1 MKRLKIAGKVL
12 VGIFIMGAGL
22 WTWSNPEEETL
33 FLKGGKVF
41 TVTKGV
47 IEQGAVLMQ
56 KGKIAAVANDLAVP
70 RGAKVIDASA
80 CFVFPGFIDAFTNL
94 GTTDI
99 ETIEKDSD
107 EATSPLTPQLRII
120 DSLNPQN
127 EFIVLARKTGL
138 TAVLSAPG
146 TGNLFSGQSAFIHL
160 AGDNN
165 ADMVVKFPVG
175 MHASLGEA
183 PKMRYGPKEMQPM
196 TRMGE
201 AAMIRQTLVD
211 TQGYLNDIQ
220 AYDNKLKEF
229 EKKMKEG
236 QAKIE
241 DKPAAPAP
249 NFMLQALL
257 PVVRGELPLIILANR
272 LDDILTALRIA
283 DEFKLK
289 IILNGGSDAYK
300 LKEKLAEKKIPVLLS
315 PRAAY
320 KLSVE
325 TGSATFENAASLQRA
340 GIKIAFQTGSVA
352 HLGDLISEAR
362 RAIEH
367 GLSLQDALK
376 ALTINPAEIFGV
388 ADKVG
393 SIDKGLSADLLV
405 FDGNPLTSPA
415 KLKMVLIEG
424 RVVENFMK

>member
-1 MKRLKIAGKVL
+1 MKKLKIASTMFA
-12 VGIFIMGAGL
+12 GILILGSGL
-22 WTWSNPEEETL
+22 WTRPDTDEETIL
-33 FLKGGKVF
+33 LKGGKIF
-41 TVTKGV
+41 TGTKGI
-47 IEQGAVLMQ
+47 IEQGVILIQ
-56 KGKIAAVANDLAVP
+56 KGKIAGLAKGLAVP
-70 RGAKVIDASA
+70 REAKVIDASEYL
-80 CFVFPGFIDAFTNL
+80 VFPGFIDAFTNL
-94 GTTDI
+94 GTTEI

-107 EATSPLTPQLRII
+107 EATSPLTPHLRII

-127 EFIVLARKTGL
+127 EFIPLARRAGL

-146 TGNLFSGQSAFIHL
+146 IGNLLSGQSAFIHL
-160 AGDNN
+160 AGENISE
-165 ADMVVKFPVG
+165 MTVKSPVG
-175 MHASLGEA
+175 IHASLGEA
-183 PKMRYGPKEMQPM
+183 PKMRYGKKEMQPM

-201 AAMIRQTLVD
+201 AAMLRQTLVD
-211 TQGYLNDIQ
+211 TQGYLNEIQ

-236 QAKIE
+236 QAKPE
-241 DKPAAPAP
+241 DKPAAPAS
-249 NFMLQALL
+249 NFMLQALV

-289 IILNGGSDAYK
+289 IVLNGGADAYK
-300 LKEKLAEKKIPVLLS
+300 VKEKLAEKKIPVLLS

-325 TGSATFENAASLQRA
+325 TGGATFENAASLQRA
-340 GIKIAFQTGSVA
+340 GIKIAFQTGSIA

-367 GLSLQDALK
+367 GLSLNDALK
-376 ALTINPAEIFGV
+376 ALTVNPAEIFGV

-393 SIDKGLSADLLV
+393 SLEKGLSADLLI
-405 FDGNPLTSPA
+405 FDGNPLSSPA
-415 KLKMVLIEG
+415 KLKMVIIGG
-424 RVVENFMK
+424 RVVESSMK

>member
-1 MKRLKIAGKVL
+1 MKRLKIINRVFLWILVL
-12 VGIFIMGAGL
+12 GFGL
-22 WTWSNPEEETL
+22 WTWSNAGEETI
-33 FLKGGKVF
+33 FLKGGKIF
-41 TVTKGV
+41 TVTKGA
-47 IEQGAVLMQ
+47 IEQGSLVLQ
-56 KGKIAAVANDLAVP
+56 KGKIAAIGKGLVIP
-70 RGAKVIDASA
+70 QGAKVIDASEYL
-80 CFVFPGFIDAFTNL
+80 VFPGFIDAFTNL
-94 GTTDI
+94 GTTEI

-107 EATSPLTPQLRII
+107 EATSPLTPHLRII

-127 EFIVLARKTGL
+127 EFIPLARRAGI

-146 TGNLFSGQSAFIHL
+146 IGNLLSGQSAFIHL
-160 AGDNN
+160 AGGNISE
-165 ADMVVKFPVG
+165 MTVKFPVG
-175 MHASLGEA
+175 VHASLGEA
-183 PKMRYGPKEMQPM
+183 PKMRYGQKEMQPM

-201 AAMIRQTLVD
+201 AAMLRQTLVD
-211 TQGYLNDIQ
+211 AQGYLDEIQ
-220 AYDNKLKEF
+220 AF
-229 EKKMKEG
+229 EKKLQDFTKKESEG
-236 QAKIE
+236 QAKPE
-241 DKPAAPAP
+241 EKPVPPPP
-249 NFMLQALL
+249 NFMLQALV

-289 IILNGGSDAYK
+289 IVLNGGADAYK
-300 LKEKLAEKKIPVLLS
+300 VKEKLAEKKVPVLLS

-325 TGSATFENAASLQRA
+325 TGGATFENAAALQRT

-367 GLSLQDALK
+367 GLSPQDALK

-405 FDGNPLTSPA
+405 FDGNPLSSPA
-415 KLKMVLIEG
+415 KLKMVIIEG
-424 RVVENFMK
+424 RVVENFIK